1 MIVRI
6 LLGSVLV
13 FLLGACS
20 GQPAAAPTSGT
31 PTLARDAITV
41 PVTATGT
48 LTMTALQTS
57 TASAVAPNSFTV
69 TEYPLPAYPH
79 DVAPDPGDPNTVWWT
94 AQGGAA
100 LGRLNPATGE
110 NKLIPLG
117 AGSRPHGVII
127 GPDGAAWVTD
137 GGLNAVVRVDPATEA
152 VTTFPLPPETPNIN
166 MNTAAFDGNGILW
179 FTGQSGYYGSVDPAS
194 AAVTLWDAPRGR
206 GPYGIDATP
215 DGRIFYASLAGNH
228 IAEVNIQTGASMLI
242 DPPTPGQGARRVWS
256 DSHGVIWVSEYS
268 AGQVGRYDPASGEW
282 REWKLPGERPLAY
295 AVYVDEQ
302 DKVWLSD
309 FAANTMVLFDPVS
322 ATFHAFPLSPTG
334 NVRQILGRAGEVWG
348 AESGA
353 NKLILIKRTSV
364 KQ

>member
-1 MIVRI
+1 MTKQRFA
-6 LLGSVLV
+6 GVLAV
-13 FLLGACS
+13 FLVSACVAQAP
-20 GQPAAAPTSGT
+20 QPSAAPTTTVATTAVPST
-31 PTLARDAITV
+31 ATAAITETV
-41 PVTATGT
+41 PGAE
-48 LTMTALQTS
+48 
-57 TASAVAPNSFTV
+57 SADLIDPTQFAV
-69 TEYPLPAYPH
+69 TEYDLPSYPH
-79 DVAPDPGDPNTVWWT
+79 DVAPDPADPNTVWWT
-94 AQGGAA
+94 AQGGGA

-110 NKLIPLG
+110 NTLIPLG

-137 GGLNAVVRVDPATEA
+137 SGLNAIVRVDPATEE
-152 VTTFPLPPETPNIN
+152 VKPFPLPPDIPNIN

-179 FTGQSGYYGSVDPAS
+179 FTGQSGYYGSVDPVS
-194 AAVTLWDAPRGR
+194 ETVTVWEAPRGR

-228 IAEVNIQTGASMLI
+228 IAEIDTATGAATPI

-256 DSHGVIWVSEYS
+256 DSHGVVWVSEYN

-282 REWKLPGERPLAY
+282 REWKLPGERSLAY

-309 FAANTMVLFDPVS
+309 FAANTMVLFDPVTES
-322 ATFHAFPLSPTG
+322 FHSFPLSPTG
-334 NVRQILGRAGEVWG
+334 NVRQILGRSGEVWG

-353 NKLILIKRTSV
+353 NKLIVIR
-364 KQ
+364 Q